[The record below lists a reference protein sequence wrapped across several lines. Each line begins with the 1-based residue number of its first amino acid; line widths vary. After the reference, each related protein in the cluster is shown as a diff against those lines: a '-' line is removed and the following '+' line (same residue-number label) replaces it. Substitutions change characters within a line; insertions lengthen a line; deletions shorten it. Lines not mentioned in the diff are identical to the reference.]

1 MIYNFDQIL
10 NRRITDSVK
19 WRAFDED
26 VLPLWV
32 ADMDF
37 VSPQPVIDA
46 LQARIKHG
54 VFGYAIDLPELKQ
67 AVLDWLVERYGWKVL
82 PEDVLFVPGV
92 VTGFNLASHALAQP
106 NGTVL
111 VQTPI
116 YPPMLYAAK
125 HAGMLCQ
132 EQELTQDADGSY
144 IFDVDAFD
152 AVVNEETRMFLL
164 CNPHNPTGRVFK
176 RTELEQMAQTC
187 LRRGVVLCS
196 DEIHCD
202 LVFSEHK
209 HIPIAALDA
218 EIAQNTITLM
228 APSKTF
234 NIAGLDFSVAIIQ
247 NPTLRQQYE
256 KARRGV
262 VGSPNL
268 LGRTAALAAYR
279 EGGEWLAQ
287 VMAYMQK
294 NRDFVFDFVHDNLP
308 QIKMARPEGTYL
320 AWLDCRPLKVEDSP
334 AQFFQKEARVALN
347 DGAHFG
353 KGGEGFVRLNFG
365 CPRATLEDALNRMKQ
380 AIENQK

>member
-1 MIYNFDQIL
+1 
-10 NRRITDSVK
+10 
-19 WRAFDED
+19 
-26 VLPLWV
+26 
-32 ADMDF
+32 
-37 VSPQPVIDA
+37 
-46 LQARIKHG
+46 
-54 VFGYAIDLPELKQ
+54 
-67 AVLDWLVERYGWKVL
+67 
-82 PEDVLFVPGV
+82 
-92 VTGFNLASHALAQP
+92 
-106 NGTVL
+106 
-111 VQTPI
+111 
-116 YPPMLYAAK
+116 
-125 HAGMLCQ
+125 
-132 EQELTQDADGSY
+132 
-144 IFDVDAFD
+144 
-152 AVVNEETRMFLL
+152 
-164 CNPHNPTGRVFK
+164 
-176 RTELEQMAQTC
+176 
-187 LRRGVVLCS
+187 VVLCS

-320 AWLDCRPLKVEDSP
+320 AWLDCRLLKVEDSP